1 MSRVAHMAM
10 GWASAL
16 MIMSGGAT
24 ALDEMPPWP
33 GERAQETDDQARR
46 GLGEG
51 VGERGNGGLL
61 MRRATMSE
69 SILLLETQLQQAKL
83 VAELLELLGPEAQIE
98 IAPGEFRS
106 FGDTPIGRALRRE
119 QREAEMQMR
128 IRRIELES
136 EAVAAR
142 AVLMATLLPPVP
154 PTPGDHLSV
163 EEIYGT
169 AGAYRAVL
177 MIGGRRMTVRVGDEP
192 AQGMM
197 VVTIDEAAVELV
209 LGEDVV
215 RLEID
220 R

>member
-1 MSRVAHMAM
+1 MSRVAYIIM

-24 ALDEMPPWP
+24 ALGEMPPWP
-33 GERAQETDDQARR
+33 GERAPGTDDQTQR

-51 VGERGNGGLL
+51 VGERGTGGLL

-83 VAELLELLGPEAQIE
+83 IAELLELLGPEAQIE

-119 QREAEMQMR
+119 QREAEMRTR

-142 AVLMATLLPPVP
+142 AVLMAALLPPVP
-154 PTPGDHLSV
+154 PAPGDHLSV

-169 AGAYRAVL
+169 VGAYRAVL

-192 AQGMM
+192 VPGMM
-197 VVTIDEAAVELV
+197 VVTIDETAAELA